1 VTADGGDYNRLLII
15 DDDPALGKTLQ
26 ILLRRAGFQV
36 EWVAT
41 GGEGIRYIESRAPG
55 EFLTGV
61 LIDVRLPDMNGLEV
75 LRTAKK
81 INPDAGAVMM
91 TGHADLETALGALN
105 EGAFAYIQKPYSPAE
120 VQSVIHRLA
129 EKQKLIHENRRLLRK
144 LTEVNAELESRV
156 EERTKDLQAA
166 NLKLAATIEKLQE
179 AGAAKSDFI
188 SMISHELRTPLTVMI
203 GFTRTCVMQ
212 FHKLGKPDLLH
223 YLEIIESQGQILNR
237 LIESILD
244 FSVIQRKGV
253 ELRYEKFDLRAL
265 AASVAEGLSHMK
277 GGARIEAFV
286 PDEAKEIVSDR
297 ERVRQ
302 ILTNLLGNA
311 VKYSP
316 PGKDVELSCRR
327 AEAGVEIA
335 VKDGGAGI
343 PEDIRGKI
351 FEPFYR
357 AKDAVTMKTPGTGL
371 GLTITKALVDA
382 LGGRLGLKSAAG
394 EGSTFVF
401 FCPDQPEKLKND
413 GAQ

>member
-1 VTADGGDYNRLLII
+1 
-15 DDDPALGKTLQ
+15 
-26 ILLRRAGFQV
+26 
-36 EWVAT
+36 
-41 GGEGIRYIESRAPG
+41 
-55 EFLTGV
+55 
-61 LIDVRLPDMNGLEV
+61 
-75 LRTAKK
+75 
-81 INPDAGAVMM
+81 
-91 TGHADLETALGALN
+91 
-105 EGAFAYIQKPYSPAE
+105 
-120 VQSVIHRLA
+120 
-129 EKQKLIHENRRLLRK
+129 
-144 LTEVNAELESRV
+144 
-156 EERTKDLQAA
+156 
-166 NLKLAATIEKLQE
+166 
-179 AGAAKSDFI
+179 
-188 SMISHELRTPLTVMI
+188 
-203 GFTRTCVMQ
+203 MQ